1 MPYPWIRF
9 LHIVTAIGFVGIHG
23 ASIVVLYAIRN
34 ERDRNRIEGILDF
47 SAGTATAMYVSLVAV
62 IGTGIWMGFVRT
74 TLLRQGWYW
83 WSLVLLVITSVL
95 MWFIAK
101 PFTKQ
106 IRAATEI
113 RPSGVPRVSDEELAQ
128 TLRSPRAHLITA
140 IGVIGLGAILY
151 LMVFQPSLSAGAPAT
166 AEPATPTAVAAP
178 TDPDTGIDATLA
190 FGKQLYDET
199 AGGIGCA
206 ACHGL
211 DGKGTAAG
219 PNINGVSKSAIA
231 DALGR
236 GIPGMDSIKLDP
248 DELEAVYRY
257 VRTLP

>member
-1 MPYPWIRF
+1 
-9 LHIVTAIGFVGIHG
+9 
-23 ASIVVLYAIRN
+23 
-34 ERDRNRIEGILDF
+34 
-47 SAGTATAMYVSLVAV
+47 V
-62 IGTGIWMGFVRT
+62 I
-74 TLLRQGWYW
+74 
-83 WSLVLLVITSVL
+83 
-95 MWFIAK
+95 
-101 PFTKQ
+101 
-106 IRAATEI
+106 
-113 RPSGVPRVSDEELAQ
+113 
-128 TLRSPRAHLITA
+128 
-140 IGVIGLGAILY
+140 
-151 LMVFQPSLSAGAPAT
+151 
-166 AEPATPTAVAAP
+166 AAP